1 MRRSPVAAGR
11 FYPAD
16 PKALADEVSRCL
28 QRTAD
33 CTPQAVL
40 AAVAPHAGYV
50 YSGRVAGETLAR
62 IRIPESVLLLGPN
75 HTGRG
80 YACALSPDDW
90 QIPGAEIPRET
101 ALCAAILRHCRFVQE
116 DSEAHRHEHSLE
128 VLLPFLHAL
137 QPRLRMAAL
146 CLGGMSLEN
155 CQELAAGL
163 HQALTEYGQP
173 VLVLASTDM
182 NHYESREVCQRKDRA
197 ALDRVLALD
206 APGLFTVVRQN
217 RISMCGVLPV
227 TTTLF
232 LARLLGAQ
240 SAELVRHTD
249 SGEFSGDTAQVV
261 GYAGLLIS

>member
-1 MRRSPVAAGR
+1 MLRPPVAAGR

-28 QRTAD
+28 PQMAD
-33 CTPQAVL
+33 STPQSAL

-75 HTGRG
+75 HTGLG
-80 YACALSPDDW
+80 YGCALSPDDW
-90 QIPGAEIPRET
+90 QIPGADIPREA
-101 ALCAAILRHCRFVQE
+101 ALCKAILRHCRFAQE
-116 DSEAHRHEHSLE
+116 DREAHRREHSLE
-128 VLLPFLHAL
+128 VLLPFLRAL
-137 QPRLRMAAL
+137 QPCLRVAAL
-146 CLGGMSLEN
+146 CLGGMTLEN
-155 CQELAAGL
+155 CRELAAGL
-163 HQALTEYGQP
+163 HQALAEYGQP

-182 NHYESREVCQRKDRA
+182 NHYESHETCQRKDSA

-206 APGLFTVVRQN
+206 APGLFAVVQQE

-240 SAELVRHTD
+240 GAELVRHTD
-249 SGEFSGDTAQVV
+249 SGEVSGDMAQVV
-261 GYAGLLIS
+261 GYAGLLIA

>member
-1 MRRSPVAAGR
+1 MPHTAESA
-11 FYPAD
+11 
-16 PKALADEVSRCL
+16 PK
-28 QRTAD
+28 
-33 CTPQAVL
+33 PGL

-75 HTGRG
+75 HTGQG
-80 YACALSPDDW
+80 YGCALSPDDW
-90 QIPGAEIPRET
+90 QIPGRDIPRDA
-101 ALCAAILRHCRFVQE
+101 ALCAAILRHCRFAQE

-128 VLLPFLHAL
+128 VLLPFLFAL

-155 CQELAAGL
+155 CRELAAGL
-163 HQALTEYGQP
+163 HQALSEYGQP

-182 NHYESREVCQRKDRA
+182 NHYESREICWRKDRA

-206 APGLFTVVRQN
+206 ATGLFAVVRQEQ
-217 RISMCGVLPV
+217 ISMCGVLPV
-227 TTTLF
+227 ATTLF
-232 LARLLGAQ
+232 LTKLQGAQ
-240 SAELVRHTD
+240 GAELVRHTD
-249 SGEFSGDTAQVV
+249 SGEVSGDTARVV